1 MNKRELKHSLQDKIS
16 ERIDQLKI
24 ANSLQ
29 LESIG
34 NELLKQ
40 EKVFDKFNELREL
53 EKQEK
58 EVQEKI
64 SSLRIGLNAK
74 DGSFSS
80 KLLRFWNW
88 EEKLQLLA
96 MEKLP
101 AIKKYLDLHE
111 SITIELAITPM
122 KELRTFVN
130 KVLSEL

>member
-58 EVQEKI
+58 ELQEKI